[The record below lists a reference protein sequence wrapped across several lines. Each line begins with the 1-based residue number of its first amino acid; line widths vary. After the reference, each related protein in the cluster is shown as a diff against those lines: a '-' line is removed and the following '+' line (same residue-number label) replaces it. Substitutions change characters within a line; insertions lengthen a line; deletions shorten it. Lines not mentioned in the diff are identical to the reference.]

1 MTLNASAS
9 ASASATATFAKPLCP
24 PCCKTLVK
32 QFLLSSSRHVFITN
46 SHSMSNSTTLTAK
59 PNKLKFRVSTCR
71 VSTSSLSS
79 VQLQQQEEYEEDDSQ
94 STQLF
99 EKLKDVER
107 EHINKLEELGRK
119 ANIQLERQLVM
130 TSDWSRKL
138 LTMQGK
144 LRGSEWD
151 PENSHRIDY
160 SQFLRL
166 FNSNNVQFMEYSNN
180 GQTISVILPYYKDE
194 KMEGPGDSKKE
205 LIFWHHVVDLVW
217 SLRLALSITVYL
229 WIDNMMRPIYAKLIP
244 SDLGT
249 PPKKTRQPVKL
260 CALGSLGKSRNAVNE
275 KFAIECRNLSFSITT
290 GQGIL
295 KPTDG
300 FVYVKKPKSF
310 VFQNPDHQN
319 LVRYLAKLCRLRV
332 SHSCII
338 VLSNTDK
345 KTKVPSNEEQ
355 PEKKQKFDQNK
366 RRSGSRSR
374 STQTP
379 SKSKL
384 GIQEESRRA
393 SWSMGQIPTV
403 RWVKIFNPNDLNG
416 SQEAG
421 ENLRESWE
429 LRMAGTNFSR
439 RSSTSR
445 RHSSVFQASAEG
457 PLFIFIISNDEALS
471 MLKLNEDV
479 VGDSKAR
486 VSEQMEIRSAV
497 EMAQLEV
504 EKKHDEVVDEMLAML
519 NAKAEASRLKEV
531 EQEAQHNIIP
541 PQGSANVINTQVVMP
556 TVESDLAFGLHKFNL
571 TPDEIKSRL
580 ARALDAVGMFEYLK
594 TPVQTLSGGQKQ
606 RVAIAGALAE
616 ACKVLLLDE
625 LTTFLDEGDQIEV
638 IKAVKNSLQKS
649 KDVTALWV
657 THRLEEL
664 EYADGAVYMEDGRV
678 VMHGDVSTIL
688 DFITARQNSY
698 IRQINS

>member
-1 MTLNASAS
+1 MTLK
-9 ASASATATFAKPLCP
+9 ASASATFANPLCP

-32 QFLLSSSRHVFITN
+32 QFLSSSSRHVFITN
-46 SHSMSNSTTLTAK
+46 SHSMSNATTLTAK

-79 VQLQQQEEYEEDDSQ
+79 VRLQQQEEHEEDDSE

-138 LTMQGK
+138 LTMRGK
-144 LRGSEWD
+144 LRGSERD

-166 FNSNNVQFMEYSNN
+166 FNSNNVQFMEYSNY
-180 GQTISVILPYYKDE
+180 GQTISVILPYYKDG
-194 KMEGPGDSKKE
+194 KMEGPGDSKKK
-205 LIFWHHVVDLVW
+205 LIFWPHVVDRMPIDCWNDVW
-217 SLRLALSITVYL
+217 GKLHQQLINVDVLHILA
-229 WIDNMMRPIYAKLIP
+229 
-244 SDLGT
+244 
-249 PPKKTRQPVKL
+249 
-260 CALGSLGKSRNAVNE
+260 
-275 KFAIECRNLSFSITT
+275 
-290 GQGIL
+290 GIL

-310 VFQNPDHQN
+310 VFQNPDH
-319 LVRYLAKLCRLRV
+319 
-332 SHSCII
+332 
-338 VLSNTDK
+338 
-345 KTKVPSNEEQ
+345 
-355 PEKKQKFDQNK
+355 
-366 RRSGSRSR
+366 
-374 STQTP
+374 
-379 SKSKL
+379 
-384 GIQEESRRA
+384 
-393 SWSMGQIPTV
+393 
-403 RWVKIFNPNDLNG
+403 
-416 SQEAG
+416 
-421 ENLRESWE
+421 
-429 LRMAGTNFSR
+429 
-439 RSSTSR
+439 
-445 RHSSVFQASAEG
+445 
-457 PLFIFIISNDEALS
+457 
-471 MLKLNEDV
+471 
-479 VGDSKAR
+479 
-486 VSEQMEIRSAV
+486 
-497 EMAQLEV
+497 
-504 EKKHDEVVDEMLAML
+504 
-519 NAKAEASRLKEV
+519 
-531 EQEAQHNIIP
+531 
-541 PQGSANVINTQVVMP
+541 QVVMP

-580 ARALDAVGMFEYLK
+580 ARALDAVGMFEYLQ

-638 IKAVKNSLQKS
+638 IKAVKNSIQKS

-678 VMHGDVSTIL
+678 VMRGDVSTIL
-688 DFITARQNSY
+688 DFISARQNSY